1 MHLSDGRVVSNFIV
15 QALRNEPITIYGQG
29 QQTRAFCY
37 VDDLIEGAIRLMSTP
52 EEVIG
57 PINIG
62 NPGQFTIREL
72 AENVIRLTGSSS
84 KLTFFP
90 LPQDDPQQRRPDISR
105 AIEHLGWE
113 PKVQLEEGL
122 KRTIAYFDG
131 ILSNSRT
138 GVQT

>member
-1 MHLSDGRVVSNFIV
+1 
-15 QALRNEPITIYGQG
+15 
-29 QQTRAFCY
+29 
-37 VDDLIEGAIRLMSTP
+37 MSTP

-62 NPGQFTIREL
+62 NPGEFTIRGL

-122 KRTIAYFDG
+122 KRNIAYFDS